1 MPSLLIFRLPMSA
14 LMITGLTIGCSG
26 PIKPRETGESE
37 APLTT
42 GVLFDS
48 AYASQYFVADTD
60 CQSKRDSSILTGKG
74 INVSFYNFYQRTT
87 CATHDNANDCGTA
100 EVVNDAQ
107 NLRVC
112 SKKVDYPRNSVEG
125 VGRAALGNLA
135 TALHFYETI
144 PAASTKLSN
153 AALLVLPRIETVF
166 EDSDEI
172 TVSVDNLAY
181 SPNYRGNPT
190 FVIYPKGAKSVR
202 EGRWLNVNFWEVP
215 WAIAHEFGHHVF
227 NTHSGIVGSTRGI
240 FNFLPLFGEPLQAQS
255 GAVRKINNEELLIAV
270 NEAFADLYAYYTL
283 GGDPGVTDPLDCFQ
297 NTRDAGSS
305 VFIDGTSKV
314 MTAEVLATFTSNRAV
329 AAPQSCKTPSFQEVH
344 SIGAIIAYGI
354 EQVYSAVVLTNGQA
368 NSKEQLKASLLL
380 AWAKRVGQTYPTL
393 GLDNTSGRT
402 NLGKLI
408 QDAVKVAATNNTLP
422 NNACQVVRRIFPTY
436 APGWLSGELSCK

>member
-1 MPSLLIFRLPMSA
+1 MPSILTSCLQLSA
-14 LMITGLTIGCSG
+14 LFITGLCIGCSG
-26 PIKPRETGESE
+26 PIKPRESGERE
-37 APLTT
+37 VPLTT
-42 GVLFDS
+42 GVLLDS

-60 CQSKRDSSILTGKG
+60 CQIKRDSAILIGKG

-87 CATHDNANDCGTA
+87 CGTRDGDCGVA
-100 EVVNDAQ
+100 EVVSDAQ
-107 NLRVC
+107 NLRIC
-112 SKKVDYPRNSVEG
+112 SKKSDYPRNSVEG
-125 VGRAALGNLA
+125 VGRAAIGNLA

-144 PAASTKLSN
+144 PTASRTLSN
-153 AALLVLPRIETVF
+153 AALLVLPRIETVY
-166 EDSDEI
+166 EDSNDI

-181 SPNYRGNPT
+181 SPSYRGSPT

-255 GAVRKINNEELLIAV
+255 GAVRKITNEELLIAV

-305 VFIDGTSKV
+305 VFIDGTDKV
-314 MTAEVLATFTSNRAV
+314 MSAEVLATFTSNRAI
-329 AAPQSCKTPSFQEVH
+329 AAPPSCKTPSFQEVH
-344 SIGAIIAYGI
+344 TIGAIIAYGI
-354 EQVYSAVVLTNGQA
+354 EQVYSAVVMTSGQA
-368 NSKEQLKASLLL
+368 NSKEQLKAKLLL
-380 AWAKRVGQTYPTL
+380 AWAKRVGQTFPTL
-393 GLDNTSGRT
+393 GRDNNSGRT

-408 QDAVKVAATNNTLP
+408 QDAVKVAATNNRLP

-436 APGWLSGELSCK
+436 APGWLSGELSCR